1 MAISIRTNFSHSISS
16 LQEQIL
22 EMATCADT
30 MVADSV
36 RALIEGDVEFVRQIV
51 QRDDIVDRL
60 DIEIEAQCLNLIAL
74 QQPVARDLR
83 VIGTA
88 LKIITDIERIADYA
102 VDIAKIGR
110 RIQRNNEI
118 YRPLVDLP
126 QLTML
131 TRDMLRNALQ
141 AFIQHDLA
149 LVEKVIQDD
158 DAVDNLYHEMREY
171 LTHVIT
177 TDSSKGLVAL
187 NVMFASKYL
196 ERISD
201 HVVNIAERVYFIEK
215 GELHQLAASHLTN
228 SDEAMN

>member
-1 MAISIRTNFSHSISS
+1 MAISIRTNFSHCISS

-36 RALIEGDVEFVRQIV
+36 RALIEGDVELVRQIV

-141 AFIQHDLA
+141 AFIQHDLV

-187 NVMFASKYL
+187 NVMFAAKYL

>member
-1 MAISIRTNFSHSISS
+1 MAISIRTNFSHSISL

-36 RALIEGDVEFVRQIV
+36 RALIEGDVELVRQIV

-141 AFIQHDLA
+141 AFIQHDLL

-187 NVMFASKYL
+187 NVMFAAKYL

-215 GELHQLAASHLTN
+215 GELHQLAASHLAN
-228 SDEAMN
+228 SDEALN

>member
-1 MAISIRTNFSHSISS
+1 MTTSIRTNYSQSISS

-30 MVADSV
+30 MVSDAV
-36 RALIEGDVEFVRQIV
+36 RALIEGDMELVRQIV
-51 QRDDIVDRL
+51 RRDDIVDRF
-60 DIEIEAQCLNLIAL
+60 DIEIETQCLNLIAL

-83 VIGTA
+83 IIGTA
-88 LKIITDIERIADYA
+88 LKVITDIERIADYA

-110 RIQRNNEI
+110 RIQRNHGI

-126 QLTML
+126 KLTQM
-131 TRDMLRNALQ
+131 TRDMLHNALQ
-141 AFIQHDLA
+141 AFIQHDLQM
-149 LVEKVIQDD
+149 VEQVIQDD
-158 DAVDNLYHEMREY
+158 DAVDNLYHEMRDY
-171 LTHVIT
+171 LTHIIT

-187 NVMFASKYL
+187 NVMFAAKYL

-215 GELHQLAASHLTN
+215 GELHQLAASHLAT
-228 SDEAMN
+228 SDEALN